1 MVLGPAMLFCP
12 GDRPDRFGKAAMAAD
27 AVILDLEDGVAP
39 SDKQAARA
47 AVAASDLDPDR
58 TVVRVNAA
66 STEEF
71 ARDLKAVASSGF
83 RTIMLSKAER
93 VADLEALAGYSVIP
107 LCETPIGVENAFALA
122 EQTPVIALM
131 WGAEDLVAALGGR
144 SSRTADGRYRDV
156 ARYARA
162 RVLVAAAAAGKQA
175 CDAVHLDIA
184 DLAGL
189 RDEAEDGAASGFV
202 GTACIHPSQ
211 VETVREAYRSSVEAV
226 AWAERVL
233 AAAAISAGVF
243 AFEGRMVD
251 EPVLRQ
257 ARRILERRG

>member
-1 MVLGPAMLFCP
+1 
-12 GDRPDRFGKAAMAAD
+12 
-27 AVILDLEDGVAP
+27 
-39 SDKQAARA
+39 
-47 AVAASDLDPDR
+47 
-58 TVVRVNAA
+58 
-66 STEEF
+66 
-71 ARDLKAVASSGF
+71 
-83 RTIMLSKAER
+83 
-93 VADLEALAGYSVIP
+93 
-107 LCETPIGVENAFALA
+107 
-122 EQTPVIALM
+122 M
-131 WGAEDLVAALGGR
+131 WGLKTSSAALGGR

-156 ARYARA
+156 AATPGRGCC
-162 RVLVAAAAAGKQA
+162 VAAAAAGKQA
-175 CDAVHLDIA
+175 YDAVHLDIA

-202 GTACIHPSQ
+202 GTAYIHPSQ